1 MQTQSSP
8 DAHNLA
14 ADLIFVPRGATER
27 REHWDAC
34 IHLEN
39 PSLLCTLVPLL
50 YALIPLLYALIP
62 PLYALLDA
70 LILLLYALFIHISH
84 ILHVSLA
91 MNTMDTLLCLHV
103 ATEGPF

>member
-62 PLYALLDA
+62 EP
-70 LILLLYALFIHISH
+70 
-84 ILHVSLA
+84 
-91 MNTMDTLLCLHV
+91 M
-103 ATEGPF
+103 